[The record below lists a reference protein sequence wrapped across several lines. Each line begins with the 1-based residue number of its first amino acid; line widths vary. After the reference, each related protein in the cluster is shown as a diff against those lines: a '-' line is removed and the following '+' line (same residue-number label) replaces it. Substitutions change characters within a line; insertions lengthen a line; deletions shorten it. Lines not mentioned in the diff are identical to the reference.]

1 MKPNEPPIIDFAPF
15 YANDSTKEDLI
26 HQIQQA
32 CEQFGFF
39 QLINHAIPTELQAAV
54 LQHSNEFFNLPLE
67 TKEKYNQAIG
77 GINRGYERLRS
88 QNFEKR
94 TKGDLKE
101 GFYLGKDLPLNDPYV
116 VQRRFG
122 HGPNKYPSEVT
133 DVQGFRRVMDQY
145 HDAMIELA
153 VAIMQVL
160 ARTLGLDEHAFGDF
174 CDHPVSILRLLRYPP
189 QEDDASDLERGIGAH
204 TDFGAITMLMQDGTG
219 GLQVWNNLSSEWVD
233 VTPVPGAY
241 VVNLGNMMMRW
252 TNDRYLS
259 NLHRVINTSGKERF
273 SVPFFF
279 SGNPNYTIR
288 CLPGCEDTD
297 TSTSE
302 GGKYPPITVH
312 EWMAGRYADTYGT
325 SEGKA
330 IGEMRQEPGT
340 IRM

>member
-1 MKPNEPPIIDFAPF
+1 MNPNEPPIIDFAPF

-26 HQIQQA
+26 RQIQQA

-39 QLINHAIPTELQAAV
+39 QLINHPIPTELQMAV
-54 LQHSNEFFNLPLE
+54 LQHSSEFFNLPLE
-67 TKEKYNQAIG
+67 TKEKYNQSTG
-77 GINRGYERLRS
+77 GFNRGYERLRS

-101 GFYLGKDLPLNDPYV
+101 GFYLGKDLPLDDEYV
-116 VQRRFG
+116 LQRRFG
-122 HGPNKYPSEVT
+122 QGPNKYPSEVT
-133 DVQGFRRVMDQY
+133 DAKGFRRIMDEY

-153 VAIMQVL
+153 LAIMKVL
-160 ARTLGLDEHAFGDF
+160 ARTLGLDEDVFGDF
-174 CDHPVSILRLLRYPP
+174 CDHPVSILRLLHYPP
-189 QEDDASDLERGIGAH
+189 QEVDTSGLERGIGAH
-204 TDFGAITMLMQDGTG
+204 TDFGAITMLLQDDTG

-252 TNDRYLS
+252 TNNRYLS

-288 CLPGCEDTD
+288 CLPGCEDAG
-297 TSTSE
+297 E
-302 GGKYPPITVH
+302 GARYPPITVH
-312 EWMAGRYADTYGT
+312 EWMVGRYADTYGT
-325 SEGKA
+325 GDGKG
-330 IGEMRQEPGT
+330 IGEMRQEPEDV
-340 IRM
+340 

>member
-1 MKPNEPPIIDFAPF
+1 MNPNEPPIIDFAPF
-15 YANDSTKEDLI
+15 YANDSTKDDLI

-54 LQHSNEFFNLPLE
+54 LQHSSEFFNLPLE
-67 TKEKYNQAIG
+67 TKEKYNQASG
-77 GINRGYERLRS
+77 GFNRGYERLRS

-101 GFYLGKDLPLNDPYV
+101 GFYLGKDLPLDDPYV

-122 HGPNKYPSEVT
+122 QGPNKYPSEVP
-133 DVQGFRRVMDQY
+133 DAKGFRRVMDEY

-153 VAIMQVL
+153 VAIMQVI
-160 ARTLGLDEHAFGDF
+160 ARTLGLDEDVFGDF
-174 CDHPVSILRLLRYPP
+174 CDHPVSILRLLHYPS
-189 QEDDASDLERGIGAH
+189 QEVDASDLERGIGAH
-204 TDFGAITMLMQDGTG
+204 TDFGAITMLLQDDTG

-288 CLPGCEDTD
+288 CLPGCEDAE
-297 TSTSE
+297 E
-302 GGKYPPITVH
+302 GSRYPPITVH

-325 SEGKA
+325 SDGKA
-330 IGEMRQEPGT
+330 IGELRQEPDA
-340 IRM
+340 